1 MSRYGTKCSWG
12 EPPCSHMFRA
22 PSLHLLHTQ
31 VLDHLRER
39 HAETPE
45 EVAGFYV
52 EWEDAAGVWHRLPAE
67 RIGSELIAV
76 GAEVRSTTENRE
88 GKA

>member
-12 EPPCSHMFRA
+12 DPPCQVEFRA
-22 PSLHLLHTQ
+22 PSLHLLH
-31 VLDHLRER
+31 VKALDHLRED

-52 EWEDAAGVWHRLPAE
+52 EWEDAAGVWHRLPPEPTGSA
-67 RIGSELIAV
+67 RIPV
-76 GAEVRSTTENRE
+76 GGETDE
-88 GKA
+88 

>member
-12 EPPCSHMFRA
+12 EPPCSHAFRA
-22 PSLHLLHTQ
+22 PSLHLLHSQ
-31 VLDHLRER
+31 VLDHLRQR

-52 EWEDAAGVWHRLPAE
+52 EWEDAARVWHRLPAE
-67 RIGSELIAV
+67 SVGREAV
-76 GAEVRSTTENRE
+76 AVASPLE
-88 GKA
+88 GQEESNV